1 MIKESTTSASPGA
14 FRVEG
19 PESGFDVQGTN
30 RQPGRELHLALGAV
44 LWVAFLAVLFT

>member
-1 MIKESTTSASPGA
+1 MTKESTASASLGG
-14 FRVEG
+14 FQVKG

-44 LWVAFLAVLFT
+44 LWLALLAVLFT